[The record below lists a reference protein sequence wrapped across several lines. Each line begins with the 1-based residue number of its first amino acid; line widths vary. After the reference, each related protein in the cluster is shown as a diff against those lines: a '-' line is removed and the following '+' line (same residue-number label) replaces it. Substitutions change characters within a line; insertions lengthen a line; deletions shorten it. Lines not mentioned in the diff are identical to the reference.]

1 MNNPPKTLFDRLIG
15 WPRHRWIPLGVSVL
29 MVLIPLLLAW
39 NLVAQGQPLESGPLR
54 GLLTAPLV
62 LLYIVL
68 ITPRMDRMEKDVVRS
83 LRPAILVDD
92 ENFGMVVS
100 KSAHTPILIE
110 FITVVVGIL
119 FGVVTIGRIPGIWL
133 SAIGIYWILSSV
145 IMYAVLFLTVVSSL
159 ASTRLTPSLL
169 RQPIRVDLFDISPFE
184 AIGRQSLLIAL
195 VFIGGITLSL
205 LISNFQPGILRRIDF
220 WLVYGPLVLVPIAI
234 FFLTMQPIHRILAAA
249 KNREMGVVKKKINQI
264 GREIM
269 DCLNRE
275 AEAATKAQIIN
286 ALIAYEQRLHNAR
299 TWPYNTSMLRTL
311 FFSVLVPAGT
321 LIGRILLN
329 IFYSN

>member
-1 MNNPPKTLFDRLIG
+1 
-15 WPRHRWIPLGVSVL
+15 
-29 MVLIPLLLAW
+29 
-39 NLVAQGQPLESGPLR
+39 
-54 GLLTAPLV
+54 
-62 LLYIVL
+62 
-68 ITPRMDRMEKDVVRS
+68 
-83 LRPAILVDD
+83 
-92 ENFGMVVS
+92 
-100 KSAHTPILIE
+100 
-110 FITVVVGIL
+110 
-119 FGVVTIGRIPGIWL
+119 
-133 SAIGIYWILSSV
+133 
-145 IMYAVLFLTVVSSL
+145 
-159 ASTRLTPSLL
+159 
-169 RQPIRVDLFDISPFE
+169 
-184 AIGRQSLLIAL
+184 
-195 VFIGGITLSL
+195 
-205 LISNFQPGILRRIDF
+205 
-220 WLVYGPLVLVPIAI
+220 
-234 FFLTMQPIHRILAAA
+234 MQPIHRILAAA

>member
-15 WPRHRWIPLGVSVL
+15 RPRRRWVPLGVSVL

-68 ITPRMDRMEKDVVRS
+68 IAPRMDRMEKDVVRS

-100 KSAHTPILIE
+100 RSAHTPILIE
-110 FITVVVGIL
+110 LITVVVGIL
-119 FGVVTIGRIPGIWL
+119 FGVVTIGRIPGMWL
-133 SAIGIYWILSSV
+133 SAIGIYWILSSA

-220 WLVYGPLVLVPIAI
+220 WLV
-234 FFLTMQPIHRILAAA
+234 
-249 KNREMGVVKKKINQI
+249 
-264 GREIM
+264 
-269 DCLNRE
+269 
-275 AEAATKAQIIN
+275 
-286 ALIAYEQRLHNAR
+286 
-299 TWPYNTSMLRTL
+299 
-311 FFSVLVPAGT
+311 
-321 LIGRILLN
+321 
-329 IFYSN
+329 